1 MLQNHATLHQTRF
14 YLLNEIRKTYPEGE
28 SVSIVRLILDHVG
41 YPTSVFLSDPDQVP
55 KPATVAQINEIVSEI
70 HTRKPIQYIL
80 GHAHFCDLKIS
91 VNDNVLIP
99 RPETEEMVHKII
111 AHCTQP
117 PDHILDIGTGSGC
130 MALALKS
137 HFSETSAYGLDVS
150 YEALEVATENGRSS
164 GLEVHWIQG
173 DIFNETTGYGVERF
187 DLIVSNPPYVLNSER
202 TKMNTNVL
210 DFEPAE
216 ALFVEDSEPLVYYNT
231 IASLCMKH
239 LKEGGIVWVEINE
252 QFGAETA
259 LIFKR
264 AGLQQVTILKDIHEK
279 ERFIRAGR

>member
-1 MLQNHATLHQTRF
+1 MLQNHATLHQIRF

-70 HTRKPIQYIL
+70 HTWKPIQYIL
-80 GHAHFCDLKIS
+80 GYTHFCDLKIS
-91 VNDNVLIP
+91 VNENVLIP

-111 AHCTQP
+111 AHCTRP

-130 MALALKS
+130 MALALKN
-137 HFSETSAYGLDVS
+137 HFSETAAYGLDVS
-150 YEALEVATENGRSS
+150 YEALKMATENGHSS

-173 DIFNETTGYGVERF
+173 DIFNEATRYGTERF

-210 DFEPAE
+210 EFEPAE

-231 IASLCMKH
+231 IASLSMKH
-239 LKEGGIVWVEINE
+239 LNENGLVWVEINE

-259 LIFKR
+259 LIFER
-264 AGLQQVTILKDIHEK
+264 AGLQHVTILKDIHEK
-279 ERFIRAGR
+279 ERFIRAER